1 MDGCNSPLCL
11 ICRGPLDKTDSRLQV
26 WSVQGA
32 GSKGLFICFI
42 LITPLRCTIP
52 TSYTSIKVLG
62 K

>member
-1 MDGCNSPLCL
+1 MDSCNSPLCL
-11 ICRGPLDKTDSRLQV
+11 VCRGPLDKTDSRLQV
-26 WSVQGA
+26 WSVQDA
-32 GSKGLFICFI
+32 GSKDLFICFI